1 MSSDHRNRRRTVCL
15 CVNKHVI
22 CPFHTSESHEEAWG
36 LLRQACESERVAIVC
51 CAGAGDAITA
61 NLLTG
66 LLCRELPAETALLH
80 MLSGGR
86 AESSRCVTVP
96 ICAYC
101 VCCFG
106 LWGQIMFGMMTFLL
120 ASARLLWAFA
130 QKTEAT
136 LTAPH
141 AVTPPAD

>member
-1 MSSDHRNRRRTVCL
+1 MSCDHRNRLHTVCL

-22 CPFHTSESHEEAWG
+22 CPFHTSESHEETWD
-36 LLRQACESERVAIVC
+36 LLRQARESERVAIVC

-66 LLCRELPAETALLH
+66 LLCRELPAETAPLH
-80 MLSGGR
+80 MKLSRGR

-96 ICAYC
+96 ICAHC
-101 VCCFG
+101 VCCFV
-106 LWGQIMFGMMTFLL
+106 LWGQIVWYDDLPVSVSR
-120 ASARLLWAFA
+120 ASVALH
-130 QKTEAT
+130 KAT

-141 AVTPPAD
+141 TIILPAV